1 MPFKRSYGV
10 GAISQKYKKKLKI
23 GDGYVIAA
31 RCTTDL
37 IEHIWKFQNY
47 SGKFA
52 LYILLCLIM
61 NIYYSIF
68 FSEQL
73 MELFPCRARRRISH
87 GLKRK
92 PLGLIKRLRKAKKE
106 AGPLEKPE
114 VN

>member
-1 MPFKRSYGV
+1 
-10 GAISQKYKKKLKI
+10 
-23 GDGYVIAA
+23 
-31 RCTTDL
+31 
-37 IEHIWKFQNY
+37 
-47 SGKFA
+47 
-52 LYILLCLIM
+52 
-61 NIYYSIF
+61 
-68 FSEQL
+68 